1 MEHTSA
7 GGEVGPGGGRAVV
20 VMTDV
25 AVTVIVGAG
34 LFPGPLR
41 SRCFNLVYSPAKRP
55 MKTYRA
61 SSTSRTGYAAESNTA
76 LINSKTNA
84 TTRRS
89 WVRGVKGSW
98 ATELRR
104 SMNVGSAVLS
114 VRYSSPSGSYS
125 ESRSKGAASEQVC
138 QLEFD
143 L

>member
-34 LFPGPLR
+34 LSLR

-61 SSTSRTGYAAESNTA
+61 SSTSRTGYAAENNTA